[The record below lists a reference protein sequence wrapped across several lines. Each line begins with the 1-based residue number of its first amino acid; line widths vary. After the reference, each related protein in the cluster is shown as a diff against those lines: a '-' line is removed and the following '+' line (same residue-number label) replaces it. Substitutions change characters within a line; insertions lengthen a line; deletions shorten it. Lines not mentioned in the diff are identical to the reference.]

1 MRLLKEAVNLDA
13 LHFPAHSNLLI
24 ALVANSELA
33 EARERAGLVKA
44 LFPESALPAFVE
56 VLLGVIERD
65 RDAVGRHLDELRRRL
80 GPSKAAEVAAL
91 QLYCEELI
99 KVMAH
104 VNKARVESAH
114 GFKFGDYLQL
124 GLEVQRLK
132 TLAPHDM
139 RPMVVPM
146 PTVGLLFEVFESSL
160 AAIQFG
166 TSQGHDA
173 AFRRLMLLHEKNPEA
188 LILATAAA
196 ELLQMAREKIDHPD
210 LRPCRKLFQEMA
222 DLSERA
228 ARSPTLLVDSP
239 VRYQSQVLTAIA
251 DVSLLKITPGAD
263 PRHAARIRD
272 HLHAMIADGRR
283 WPEDRREGLN
293 ALLMM
298 IVADLTQDQARDWN
312 LATPEGASPGG
323 KAQAAPSLR
332 QEPRRRLA

>member
-1 MRLLKEAVNLDA
+1 M
-13 LHFPAHSNLLI
+13 
-24 ALVANSELA
+24 
-33 EARERAGLVKA
+33 
-44 LFPESALPAFVE
+44 
-56 VLLGVIERD
+56 
-65 RDAVGRHLDELRRRL
+65 
-80 GPSKAAEVAAL
+80 
-91 QLYCEELI
+91 
-99 KVMAH
+99 
-104 VNKARVESAH
+104 
-114 GFKFGDYLQL
+114 
-124 GLEVQRLK
+124 
-132 TLAPHDM
+132 
-139 RPMVVPM
+139 
-146 PTVGLLFEVFESSL
+146 SL

-228 ARSPTLLVDSP
+228 AIAHAPRRLAGRLSVASPHGDRRREP
-239 VRYQSQVLTAIA
+239 AEDHAGPI
-251 DVSLLKITPGAD
+251 PGT
-263 PRHAARIRD
+263 ARIRD

-312 LATPEGASPGG
+312 LATPEGGEPWRQGRKQLHRYGRNLVEDWLEDQPGDAEVLG
-323 KAQAAPSLR
+323 WLKKLDTSMSTQGVIKKEVR
-332 QEPRRRLA
+332 